1 MKENPFN
8 GTVSRICF
16 IKKNSVFI
24 CVLYLKSKCFETR
37 LRCELQD
44 GQFYRIDVRHFNDVN
59 MAKELSN
66 WEIHSSCLFLTNLNT
81 QLVRGIEQCSNFWA
95 KYDN

>member
-37 LRCELQD
+37 LRCELQN

-66 WEIHSSCLFLTNLNT
+66 WDSFFLPVPDEL
-81 QLVRGIEQCSNFWA
+81 
-95 KYDN
+95 KYSTCQRNRAVLKFLGQI

>member
-24 CVLYLKSKCFETR
+24 CVLYLKSKFFETR

-66 WEIHSSCLFLTNLNT
+66 WEIHSSCRFLTN
-81 QLVRGIEQCSNFWA
+81 
-95 KYDN
+95 